1 MAKPLNVNFDN
12 NKALP
17 ILYGEQNKNITYLEQ
32 KLGLKIGVRGNVVAI
47 AGDFEKSHTAKNIL
61 ENLYKKAVKGYAV
74 GQEEVDDELRFMDKD
89 SQKNPGNYNDAAA
102 NNGEEIIIRTR
113 KKVLAPRSP
122 MQRQY
127 LMELMKRD
135 LTIATGPAGTGKT
148 YLAVAAAVHMFLER
162 QVERIILSRP
172 AVEAGE
178 KLGFLPGDMTAKLDP
193 YLRPLY
199 DALFDMLPQDH
210 ITKLMENGEIEIAPL
225 GFMRG
230 RTLSNSF
237 IILDESQNT
246 TPTQM
251 KMFLT
256 RLGMGSRMAITGDM
270 SQMDLPKNARSGLAD
285 AIQKLDK
292 IDEIKIIH
300 FSQKDVV
307 RHPLAAKVVD
317 AYERNEQNETEEND
331 KERDNWL

>member
-1 MAKPLNVNFDN
+1 MAKPLNISFDN

-32 KLGLKIGVRGNVVAI
+32 KLGLKIGVRGNTLGI
-47 AGDFEKSHTAKNIL
+47 AGDFEKSHSAKNVL

-74 GQEEVDDELRFMDKD
+74 GQEEVDDELRFLNK
-89 SQKNPGNYNDAAA
+89 DAANQA
-102 NNGEEIIIRTR
+102 TDGVEGAGEFVIRTR

-127 LMELMKRD
+127 LQELMKRD

-162 QVERIILSRP
+162 RVERIILSRP

-178 KLGFLPGDMTAKLDP
+178 KIGFLPGDMAAKLDP

-199 DALFDMLPQDH
+199 DALFDMIPQEH
-210 ITKLMENGEIEIAPL
+210 ITKLMETGEIEIAPL

-237 IILDESQNT
+237 VILDEAQNT

-256 RLGMGSRMAITGDM
+256 RLGMGSKMAITGDM

-285 AIQKLDK
+285 AITKLDK
-292 IDEIKIIH
+292 IEEIKIIH
-300 FSQKDVV
+300 FTQKDVV

-317 AYERNEQNETEEND
+317 AYEKNEDSEGEDNE

>member
-1 MAKPLNVNFDN
+1 MAKPLNISFEN

-61 ENLYKKAVKGYAV
+61 ENLYNKAIKGYAV
-74 GQEEVDDELRFMDKD
+74 GAEEVDDELRFLDKNT
-89 SQKNPGNYNDAAA
+89 SISSELTDA
-102 NNGEEIIIRTR
+102 EFVIRTR

-122 MQRQY
+122 MQKQY
-127 LMELMKRD
+127 LQELMRRD
-135 LTIATGPAGTGKT
+135 LTLATGPAGTGKT
-148 YLAVAAAVHMFLER
+148 YLAVAAAVHMYLNR

-178 KLGFLPGDMTAKLDP
+178 KIGFLPGDMAAKLDP

-199 DALFDMLPQDH
+199 DALFDMLPQEH

-237 IILDESQNT
+237 IILDEAQNT

-256 RLGMGSRMAITGDM
+256 RLGMGSKMAITGDM

-285 AIQKLDK
+285 AINKLAN

-317 AYERNEQNETEEND
+317 AYEKNEEGETEEKD
-331 KERDNWL
+331 RESWL

>member
-74 GQEEVDDELRFMDKD
+74 GQEEVDDELRFLNKD
-89 SQKNPGNYNDAAA
+89 SKAYDQSADGGD
-102 NNGEEIIIRTR
+102 EIIIRTR

-122 MQRQY
+122 MQREY
-127 LMELMKRD
+127 LKELMRRD

-178 KLGFLPGDMTAKLDP
+178 KIGFLPGDMAAKLDP

-317 AYERNEQNETEEND
+317 AYEKNEDNDVEEND